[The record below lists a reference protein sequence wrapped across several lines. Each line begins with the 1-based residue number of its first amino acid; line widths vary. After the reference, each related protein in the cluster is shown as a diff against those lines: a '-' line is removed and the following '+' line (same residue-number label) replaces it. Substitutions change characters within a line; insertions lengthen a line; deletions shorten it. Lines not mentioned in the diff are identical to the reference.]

1 MLPIARREELT
12 IAPDDRPERPTRQPM
27 SYCLN
32 PDCTAPENSDDAAVC
47 AACDRP
53 LRLGD
58 RYLPTA
64 PIGRGGFGRTFLAID
79 EASPDRPL
87 CAIKQLAS
95 SYARDPKARRLFD
108 SEAQLLADLGH
119 HPQIPQFLDRLE
131 ADRTVYLVQ
140 EWIDGPTLAREAI
153 GGPLSPRKVEGLLR
167 DVLPVLQFVHDRGIV
182 HRDIKPSNF
191 IRRRTDRRVVLIDFG
206 IAKVLNPYLIDKTG
220 TIVGSPEY
228 IAPEQLAG
236 KALPASDLYSLGVTC
251 LRLLTGVSPFLLRDS
266 TDDCWVWRDFLPP
279 GAIVPPRLAAVLDR
293 AVTRATGQRYPSA
306 VSMLADLDRPPS
318 PAKPSPS
325 PAKRSPPPHPAS
337 DDRPTVTSFPPR
349 WPSDE
354 IPTQT
359 RLTSGSRLPTITP
372 PLPTWWV
379 RLLPSPLVKTPLC
392 DRGVVVSV
400 VNLDYRPLERLL
412 AAGEWQTAD
421 ELTRD
426 LLCQQLG
433 GRRRFI
439 QTSEIPRLSRP
450 DLLAIDLLWMHYSH
464 GRFGLI
470 IQSRTALQSADYNQ
484 FCNRVGWPGSR
495 PELGDEDF
503 QFQANAP
510 IGHLPSR
517 NWVGGPSWWH
527 HAEAMADY
535 LIR

>member
-1 MLPIARREELT
+1 
-12 IAPDDRPERPTRQPM
+12 M

-32 PDCTAPENSDDAAVC
+32 PDCTAPENSDDAILC
-47 AACDRP
+47 AACGRP

-58 RYLPTA
+58 RYLA
-64 PIGRGGFGRTFLAID
+64 LEPIGRGGFGRTFLAID
-79 EASPDRPL
+79 EASPDRFL
-87 CAIKQLAS
+87 CAIKQLAK
-95 SYARDPKARRLFD
+95 SYACDSKARRLFD
-108 SEAQLLADLGH
+108 SEAQRLADLGH
-119 HPQIPQFLDRLE
+119 HPQIPQLLDHLE
-131 ADRTVYLVQ
+131 ADRTAYLVQ

-153 GGPLSPRKVEGLLR
+153 GGPLSARKIEGLLR
-167 DVLPVLQFVHDRGIV
+167 DVLPVLQFVHDQGIV

-191 IRRRTDRRVVLIDFG
+191 IRRRSDQRVVLIDFG

-251 LRLLTGVSPFLLRDS
+251 LHLLTGVSPFLLRDS
-266 TDDCWVWRDFLPP
+266 TNDCWVWRDFLPP
-279 GAIVPPRLAAVLDR
+279 GKVIPPRLAAILDR

-306 VSMLADLDRPPS
+306 IAMLADLDRKASPVPPS
-318 PAKPSPS
+318 PKPSKS
-325 PAKRSPPPHPAS
+325 HSRRSSQPHPAS
-337 DDRPTVTSFPPR
+337 DDHPTVTTFPPH
-349 WPSDE
+349 WPSDD

-359 RLTSGSRLPTITP
+359 SLANTSTLPSIDP
-372 PLPTWWV
+372 PQPTWWV
-379 RLLPSPLVKTPLC
+379 RLLPSALIKTPLC
-392 DRGVVVSV
+392 DRRVVVSV
-400 VNLDYRPLERLL
+400 SNLDYRPLEWLL

-470 IQSRTALQSADYNQ
+470 IQSRLALQSADYNQ
-484 FCNRVGWPGSR
+484 FCNRVRWPGSR

-517 NWVGGPSWWH
+517 NWVGGPRWWN

>member
-1 MLPIARREELT
+1 
-12 IAPDDRPERPTRQPM
+12 M

-32 PDCTAPENSDDAAVC
+32 PDCTAPENSDDDTLC
-47 AACDRP
+47 ASCGRP

-58 RYLPTA
+58 RYLA
-64 PIGRGGFGRTFLAID
+64 QEPIGRGGFGRTFLAID
-79 EASPDRPL
+79 QASSDRSL
-87 CAIKQLAS
+87 CAIKQLAK
-95 SYARDPKARRLFD
+95 SYACDSKARRLFD
-108 SEAQLLADLGH
+108 SEAQRLADLGH
-119 HPQIPQFLDRLE
+119 HPQIPQLLDHLE
-131 ADRTVYLVQ
+131 ADHTAYLVQ

-153 GGPLSPRKVEGLLR
+153 SGPLSARKIEGLLR
-167 DVLPVLQFVHDRGIV
+167 DVLPVLQFVHDQGIV

-191 IRRRTDRRVVLIDFG
+191 IRRRSDHRVVLIDFG

-251 LRLLTGVSPFLLRDS
+251 LHLLTGVSPFLLRDS
-266 TDDCWVWRDFLPP
+266 AEDCWVWRDFLPP
-279 GAIVPPRLAAVLDR
+279 GKVIPPKLATVLDR
-293 AVTRATGQRYPSA
+293 AVSRATSQRYTSA
-306 VSMLADLDRPPS
+306 AKMLADLDRKPRPTQHPLEPS
-318 PAKPSPS
+318 KSQARRSSSQRSSQLRLAK
-325 PAKRSPPPHPAS
+325 
-337 DDRPTVTSFPPR
+337 DDQPTVTPFPTQ
-349 WPSDE
+349 WTSDE

-359 RLTSGSRLPTITP
+359 SLVNTSSLPSIDP
-372 PLPTWWV
+372 PPPTWWV
-379 RLLPSPLVKTPLC
+379 RLLPTALIQTPLC
-392 DRGVVVSV
+392 DQRIIVSV
-400 VNLDYRPLERLL
+400 SNLDYRPLERLL
-412 AAGEWQTAD
+412 AAGEWQNAD

-470 IQSRTALQSADYNQ
+470 IQSRLAIQSADYNQ

-495 PELGDEDF
+495 PELSDEDF
-503 QFQANAP
+503 QFTSNAP

-517 NWVGGPSWWH
+517 NWVGGPRWWN
-527 HAEAMADY
+527 HAAAMADY